1 MRLNDL
7 DAAGIADPSLRAAYR
22 ACRRLNSRHG
32 KTFYLA
38 TRLLPP
44 AKRPYVH
51 ALYGFARYADDIVDD
66 LDPGLAPPERA
77 RRFNSWSRQVAADL
91 QQGHS
96 NDPICCA
103 LIDTLRRWQIS
114 PDYVVEFLASMR
126 MDLTVTGYQTEAD
139 LLGYMRGSAA
149 VIGLQLL
156 PILGRADDDVDV
168 DALESSAA
176 DLGVAFQLT
185 NFLRDIAEDL
195 RRGRVYL
202 PEDSLR
208 RFGVDRDR
216 LADGTVDPEIRA
228 LLVHHIERN
237 REIYRRAARGVD
249 LVDATSRPC
258 LRTAITLY
266 SAILDAIEDADYDVF
281 SARRSVGRSR
291 RVVVGFGGLLNS
303 WTVRAG
309 RSRRRPHWPLNHTHH
324 DSVASTSENPKS
336 TSSTGA

>member
-1 MRLNDL
+1 MRLGDL
-7 DAAGIADPSLRAAYR
+7 GAAGITDPSLRAAYQ
-22 ACRRLNSRHG
+22 ACRRLNARHG

-44 AKRPYVH
+44 QKRPYVH

-66 LDPGLAPPERA
+66 LDPRLAPAERA
-77 RRFNSWSRQVAADL
+77 RRFNTWSGQVVLDL
-91 QQGHS
+91 QRGES
-96 NDPICCA
+96 SDPVCRA
-103 LIDTLRRWQIS
+103 LIDTLQRWQIS
-114 PDYVVEFLASMR
+114 LDYVVEFLASMR
-126 MDLTVTGYQTEAD
+126 MDLTVNGYQTEAD

-156 PILGRADDDVDV
+156 PILGRADDNVDRS
-168 DALESSAA
+168 ALESTAA

-202 PEDSLR
+202 PEESLR

-216 LADGTVDPEIRA
+216 LARGVVDTEIRA
-228 LLVHHIERN
+228 LLGHHIEGTRA
-237 REIYRRAARGVD
+237 IYRRAVLGVD

-266 SAILDAIEDADYDVF
+266 SAILEAIEDADYDVF
-281 SARRSVGRSR
+281 SARRSVSRSR
-291 RVVVGFGGLLNS
+291 RVAIGVGGLVDS
-303 WTVRAG
+303 WAVRAR
-309 RSRRRPHWPLNHTHH
+309 RSGHWPRRPVNQTHH
-324 DSVASTSENPKS
+324 DSVASTRENPKS